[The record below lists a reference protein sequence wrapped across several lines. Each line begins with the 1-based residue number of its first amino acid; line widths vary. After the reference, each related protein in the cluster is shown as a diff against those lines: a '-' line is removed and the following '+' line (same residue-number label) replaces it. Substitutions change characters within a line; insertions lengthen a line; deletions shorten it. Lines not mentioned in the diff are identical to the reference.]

1 MDMCNCQRCN
11 IFLMITLSLILF
23 IDIFMSLIG
32 ISGGTDCYYMCICNN
47 EYDWVLILLV
57 ITGDSIR
64 NND

>member
-1 MDMCNCQRCN
+1 
-11 IFLMITLSLILF
+11 MIKLSLILF

-64 NND
+64 NNDWW